1 MKKIL
6 LTIILLLLL
15 SNSTIYAQQSVSEV
29 IGNSEEETIPTI
41 TKEILEEE
49 GDIKLKVP
57 TQTDNPSYVI
67 SFIDPSEEE
76 DGIQLEIDSDRFVEI
91 ESPYTLPALGIGDHT
106 LKFQYTDNEGATQTL
121 ERTIIILPRP
131 PIFNSPVIDDTS
143 ITLAGTGLANA
154 ELLLSISTGTKTYQ
168 YDLDIPENG
177 SWSYIFDEDIS
188 DEIYAVQGITRRY
201 GYASDFSETLTFE
214 VGDIAITPLRE
225 ETPISFT
232 FKQLNTEA
240 LKSLTSS
247 NLDLL
252 ILSISIFV
260 LGACLGVLTNTLIRG
275 RAERKSLG
283 NFREKINGEK
293 KEEITLRELFE
304 KDKGKEKR
312 NGIKPK
318 KEKKVEVKKKKKEI
332 KDKRTKIVSKSE
344 FLKVYKDFDPDTNKG
359 KEKKKKFKISLT
371 SRK

>member
-1 MKKIL
+1 MKKML
-6 LTIILLLLL
+6 LTIMLLLLL
-15 SNSTIYAQQSVSEV
+15 PSSTIYAQQSVSDI
-29 IGNSEEETIPTI
+29 IGDNEEETTTI
-41 TKEILEEE
+41 TEEILEEE

-121 ERTIIILPRP
+121 EQTIIILPRP

-143 ITLAGTGLANA
+143 ITLTGTGLANA

-304 KDKGKEKR
+304 KDKGKEK
-312 NGIKPK
+312 GKEIKPK
-318 KEKKVEVKKKKKEI
+318 KEKKVEVKEKKEEI
-332 KDKRTKIVSKSE
+332 KDKKTKIVSKSD
-344 FLKVYKDFDPDTNKG
+344 FLKVYKDFDPDTDKG